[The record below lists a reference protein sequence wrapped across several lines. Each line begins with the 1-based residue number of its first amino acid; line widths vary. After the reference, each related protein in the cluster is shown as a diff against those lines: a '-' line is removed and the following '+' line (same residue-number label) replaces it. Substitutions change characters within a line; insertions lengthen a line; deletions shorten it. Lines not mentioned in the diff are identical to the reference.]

1 MSEAVSDQVV
11 QKMVQART
19 AFNNIFKTKLEIDA
33 KKLRKQVEEGDEVDT
48 GWPWGHDVD
57 DLEELVL
64 KHPDVTKAGIKH
76 IKVREI
82 SISYW
87 CSIPASLDK
96 EFVRDVA
103 MQKRLQTRL
112 EAEHERL
119 VDDLA
124 GKMTFTEQM
133 CEEQSTDA
141 KHIANCQKLFDYEI
155 NKLQAEYQ
163 ASCTAL
169 ILEEFSGTV
178 KAMGNHTRYKVKAG
192 AKLTITALCVA
203 VSTVAL
209 GTAATPAAP
218 ATLIPAVAGIAMS
231 LMSFTKQIVDLT
243 LTVEQCEHQIHEN
256 IQNWEAEYKDAK
268 TSKLKKANYKLAE
281 FAGGAFSGLT
291 GGMSEVLFP
300 TISGTLDI
308 VERHSRKVDGLVA
321 KLHKYG
327 VRLGN
332 AEEDLKEVQQAMQV
346 MRSQPLW
353 RTKDWDQLQKQLQG
367 LLADIQQLKTL
378 IPGLEDRIE
387 KGRKLNKRY
396 GDTLKAIEKALGTKH
411 YAEAGQL
418 LASLAVV
425 ASGSAGVATALHGTE
440 AVKVM
445 EKVTVAL
452 AMVTAGL
459 DALKD
464 NA

>member
-33 KKLRKQVEEGDEVDT
+33 KKLRKQVEEGDEADT

-57 DLEELVL
+57 DLKELVL

-112 EAEHERL
+112 EAEHKRL

-133 CEEQSTDA
+133 CEEQSKDA

-203 VSTVAL
+203 ASAVAL

-256 IQNWEAEYKDAK
+256 LQNWEAEYKDAK
-268 TSKLKKANYKLAE
+268 TDKLKKANYKIAE

-291 GGMSEVLFP
+291 GGMSEVVFP
-300 TISGTLDI
+300 TIAGTLDI

-332 AEEDLKEVQQAMQV
+332 AEEELKEIGQV
-346 MRSQPLW
+346 MQPGKLGW
-353 RTKDWDQLQKQLQG
+353 PKDSEQMKKQLQE
-367 LLADIQQLKTL
+367 LVADIQQLKTL

-387 KGRKLNKRY
+387 KGRKLNKQY

-425 ASGSAGVATALHGTE
+425 ASGSAGIATALHGTE

-445 EKVTVAL
+445 EKVTVTI